1 VGEAV
6 NGRQEIICDN
16 LRDQR
21 DTKKSPADFADLRRS
36 FTFYGFTSIG
46 LPKPIFSSGLS

>member
-1 VGEAV
+1 MGEAL

-21 DTKKSPADFADLRRS
+21 DTKKVPQISLIYADHLLFTVLPVSVYQNQS
-36 FTFYGFTSIG
+36 FQAV
-46 LPKPIFSSGLS
+46 